1 MRQTATSSTLSTT
14 RTKTPKVTSR
24 AFTTAPPP
32 DRGIDIPE
40 PPTDLIREG
49 DQLARK
55 ELKDRRTKK
64 RAEVARWCK
73 RVAAHDESRTCVAD
87 AFTVHLPD
95 RRGRGMSGAF
105 GSAYSIWREDEDLA
119 AMVEHTVADCVRDDA
134 PARRTDSLR

>member
-1 MRQTATSSTLSTT
+1 MGHGTDAVTT
-14 RTKTPKVTSR
+14 GSVVSVDGTRIR
-24 AFTTAPPP
+24 YRRLG
-32 DRGIDIPE
+32 RG
-40 PPTDLIREG
+40 
-49 DQLARK
+49 A
-55 ELKDRRTKK
+55 EL
-64 RAEVARWCK
+64 VARWRK